1 MSAERF
7 FDSIARRYDRV
18 YAPSSRDT
26 RARMERVLAEIP
38 AGARVLDLG
47 VGTGRELSILQDAG
61 HTVVGVDVSREMLA
75 ICARR
80 ARPIELVRA
89 NFWEP
94 LAFGDASFD
103 AVIALHGTLAH
114 PPNGAASV
122 ASLARGIARVL
133 TPGGAFV
140 AELPSRARR
149 ARATRGD
156 DERRVRIIAGVGAGD
171 VCVYEDIV
179 TGASI
184 EAWVPD
190 VTAWRV
196 ALGAALAVSVDPIGE
211 DELIV
216 RARRA

>member
-38 AGARVLDLG
+38 PRARVLDLG

-61 HTVVGVDVSREMLA
+61 HDVVGVDVSREMLA

-80 ARPIELVRA
+80 ARPIELVHA
-89 NFWEP
+89 DFWEP
-94 LAFGDASFD
+94 LSFADASFD
-103 AVIALHGTLAH
+103 AVLALHGTLAH

-122 ASLARGIARVL
+122 ASLAKEIARVL
-133 TPGGAFV
+133 SQGGAFV
-140 AELPSRARR
+140 AEVPSRAWL
-149 ARATRGD
+149 AHATRGD
-156 DERRVRIIAGVGAGD
+156 EDRRVRALGGD
-171 VCVYEDIV
+171 ACVYEDLV

-184 EAWVPD
+184 EAWIPD
-190 VTAWRV
+190 ASAWRA
-196 ALGAALAVSVDPIGE
+196 ALGDALAVRVDGIGD
-211 DELIV
+211 DELFV
-216 RARRA
+216 VARRA